1 MEEVKKLRKEISELK
16 IKISTI
22 TKGVPFSRI
31 DVSGHLSSQML
42 TLFQVRP
49 GSQKKP
55 GEQEVSHVQLLGQ
68 VSFFRSPEAG
78 LSSFFS

>member
-31 DVSGHLSSQML
+31 DASGHHVDN
-42 TLFQVRP
+42 LFNFLP
-49 GSQKKP
+49 KC
-55 GEQEVSHVQLLGQ
+55 
-68 VSFFRSPEAG
+68 
-78 LSSFFS
+78 